1 MKAIGHQWYWSYEY
15 SHFNS
20 STTIEF
26 YSCMIPDDDLVFG
39 SLRLLEV
46 DERLLL
52 PIDTQIGIITTSDD
66 VIHSW
71 SIPSF
76 GIKMYSIPGR
86 FNYIQTTIFREGT
99 FYGQCS

>member
-1 MKAIGHQWYWSYEY
+1 MQ
-15 SHFNS
+15 
-20 STTIEF
+20 
-26 YSCMIPDDDLVFG
+26 V
-39 SLRLLEV
+39 
-46 DERLLL
+46 
-52 PIDTQIGIITTSDD
+52 GIITTSDD